1 MDKRTTR
8 RTLLDSKIFWAIV
21 SLLASTL
28 LWVYVTTTQ
37 GDVIEQTFEGVT
49 VVFNGEDVLRENEGL
64 VISNVSS
71 NTVNVRIRATR
82 RELSKLTSS
91 NIVAYVDV
99 SKFTAAGMYNQSVSV
114 QFPLGSNAG
123 SITVTAMSPK
133 SVSFDLEKTSSRNVE
148 VNGKFTGTVAEGF
161 AAQPL
166 QFSPHSITLNGPDS
180 ELDQIAYV
188 WVEVSGDNV
197 SKTIQTSASYKL
209 MDKNGKVLDLPNVTS
224 NPQAVTVTVPVTA
237 TKEVPLTV
245 DLAEGGGAT
254 AQNVKITCVPAT
266 ITVAGDAET
275 LAGLNKISVGTVDLS
290 SFAESFEDSF
300 KIVLAN
306 GITNVTGITQ
316 ASVTV
321 QIVGLETRK
330 ISVTNISTVNV
341 PSGRTASV
349 ITESADV
356 TLRGTAASLDQIQP
370 NNVRVVADLSELG
383 STTGVFE
390 PPAKVYVDGV
400 TGVGAVGSY
409 TVYVRLK

>member
-8 RTLLDSKIFWAIV
+8 RTILDSRIFWAIV
-21 SLLASTL
+21 SLLASVL

-37 GDVIEQTFEGVT
+37 GDVIEQTFEGVS

-99 SKFTAAGMYNQSVSV
+99 SKFTSAGMYNQSVSV
-114 QFPLGSNAG
+114 QFPLGSNTG

-166 QFSPHSITLNGPDS
+166 QFSPQSITLNGPDS

-188 WVEVSGDNV
+188 WVEVSGQNV
-197 SKTIQTSASYKL
+197 SKTIQTSSPYKL
-209 MDKNGKVLDLPNVTS
+209 MDKNGKVLDLSNVTS

-245 DLAEGGGAT
+245 DVADGGGAT
-254 AQNVKITCVPAT
+254 AQNVKITCTPAT
-266 ITVAGDAET
+266 ITVAGDADT
-275 LAGLNKISVGTVDLS
+275 LAGLNQISVGTVDLA
-290 SFAESFEDSF
+290 SFAETFEDTF
-300 KIVLAN
+300 KIVLSN

-330 ISVTNISTVNV
+330 FSATNISTVNV

-349 ITESADV
+349 ITESVDV
-356 TLRGTAASLDQIQP
+356 TLRGTAAALDQIQP
-370 NNVRVVADLSELG
+370 NNIRVVADLSELG
-383 STTGVFE
+383 STTGVVE

>member
-1 MDKRTTR
+1 MDNRKTKRTI
-8 RTLLDSKIFWAIV
+8 LDSKIFWAIV
-21 SLLASTL
+21 SLLASIL

-37 GDVIEQTFEGVT
+37 GDVIEQTYEGVS
-49 VVFNGEDVLRENEGL
+49 VVFNGEDTLRENEGL
-64 VISNVSS
+64 VISNVSA
-71 NTVNVRIRATR
+71 NTVSVRIRATR

-91 NIVAYVDV
+91 NIVAYVDG
-99 SKFTAAGMYNQSVSV
+99 SKFTAAGRYNQSVSI
-114 QFPLGSNAG
+114 QFPLGSNTG
-123 SITVTAMSPK
+123 SISVTGTSPK
-133 SVSFDLEKTSSRNVE
+133 SISFDLEKTSSKSFSVS
-148 VNGKFTGTVAEGF
+148 GKFTGTVAEGF

-166 QFSPHSITLNGPDS
+166 KFSPQSITLDGPDS
-180 ELDQIAYV
+180 DLDRVAYV

-197 SKTIQTSASYKL
+197 SKTIETSAVYKL
-209 MDKNGKVLDLPNVTS
+209 MDKNGKQLDLPNVTA

-245 DLAEGGGAT
+245 NLVEGGGAT

-266 ITVAGDAET
+266 ITVAGDADT
-275 LAGLNKISVGTVDLS
+275 LAGLNKISIGTVDLS
-290 SFAESFEDSF
+290 SFAETYEDSF
-300 KIVLAN
+300 KIVLSN

-316 ASVTV
+316 ASVAV

-330 ISVTNISTVNV
+330 FTVTNISTVNV
-341 PSGRTASV
+341 PAGRNASV

-356 TLRGTAASLDQIQP
+356 TLRGTADVLDKIQP
-370 NNVRVVADLSELG
+370 NNIRVVADLSELG

-390 PPAKVYVDGV
+390 PPARVYVDGV